1 MIMPNKTPPEVTDV
15 SDLESLLRTVEH
27 GLIAFDGCTSA
38 GKTTLMNN
46 LARRLK
52 CPAIDLDQY
61 LDRQRGEFVNAL
73 RLPALT
79 DAIEQGRQQSPVVL
93 VSGVCMRE
101 VLDRLQFTAAM
112 NIYVQ
117 RNSRTGIPSD
127 LDFLD
132 LEDGHQVDDTL
143 ASLLSDLDLEIA
155 AYHERYRPRRNA
167 DVVYVRTGE
176 D

>member
-1 MIMPNKTPPEVTDV
+1 MPNKTPPEVTDV

-27 GLIAFDGCTSA
+27 GLITFDGCTSS

-46 LARRLK
+46 LAGRLK

-79 DAIEQGRQQSPVVL
+79 DAIEQGCQQSPVVL

-132 LEDGHQVDDTL
+132 LEDGHLLDDTL

-155 AYHERYRPRRNA
+155 AYHEHYRPRRNA
-167 DVVYVRTGE
+167 DVVYVRTGG
-176 D
+176 